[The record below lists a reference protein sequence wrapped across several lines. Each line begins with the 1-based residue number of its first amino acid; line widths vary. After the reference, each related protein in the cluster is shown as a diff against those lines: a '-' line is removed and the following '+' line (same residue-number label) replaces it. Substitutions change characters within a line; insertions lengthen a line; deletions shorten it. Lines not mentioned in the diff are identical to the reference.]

1 MIRSY
6 FHKSS
11 CWSTGEI
18 LNKHTDSKEKDKYT
32 LEPKSLNTL
41 VYQNAPGVTS
51 NLYNCKVL
59 VVEKKRK

>member
-1 MIRSY
+1 M
-6 FHKSS
+6 
-11 CWSTGEI
+11 
-18 LNKHTDSKEKDKYT
+18 LNKHTDCKEKDKYR